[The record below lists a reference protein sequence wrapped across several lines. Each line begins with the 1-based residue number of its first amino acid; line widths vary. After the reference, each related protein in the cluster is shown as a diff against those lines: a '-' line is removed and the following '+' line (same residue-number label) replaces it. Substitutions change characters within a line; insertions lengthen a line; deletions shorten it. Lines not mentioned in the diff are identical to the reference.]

1 MCLFRDDEYGDFNA
15 GSGVMRVWIAP
26 GKMLLPIQPHRV
38 LPPYSWGS
46 AVHAWIE
53 CGEHCNCR
61 GHASLHRLLC
71 GSTGQDKSQRR

>member
-53 CGEHCNCR
+53 
-61 GHASLHRLLC
+61 HASLHRLLC